1 MAGPTSVTTVTPE
14 PELIEG
20 AFAPNAK
27 LRVSPSSPR
36 VAFRPMN
43 ARFLNSHALE
53 LRSPSCGPSMG
64 RVWVWVWLMTVSS
77 LLHGQARQG
86 EIRLQVRDSNG
97 HAMAASGVIRSD
109 MNRLQ
114 RSVEVSGQGALSLRD
129 LPFGVYRLVL
139 NAPGFAEYSD
149 LLEIH
154 SAIPVVC
161 VAVLKV
167 QGQFTQ
173 IPVQDSPTLL
183 DPDQTGTIYR
193 MDGKDLEPLSAA
205 GRGVI
210 DVVRTQ
216 PGWLLEANGVLHPR
230 GSEYDTQIVLDGLP
244 QFDNRS
250 PAFAPGLDEDELQS
264 VDIRTSDFPAEYG
277 RKLGGVVEVRTQRS
291 ADGGLH
297 GAYALQGG
305 SYGAI
310 GGALGATYGWERSAV
325 SANFNDGRTN
335 RFLDPPV
342 EPNYTNEGSVLGGA
356 VGFDHEL
363 SSRDQIQAGL
373 RYGDSAFLVPNELVQ
388 QETGQVQKREN
399 EEISGRIGWQH
410 VFSPN
415 LLGNVQARGRDLSA
429 HLDAN
434 DLSVP
439 VIPFQERGFREGY
452 VQGTLSGHHGQ
463 HDWKAGADAIFGTV
477 HEKFAYAVTAPG
489 DLPPTTPPTFQFAQR
504 GADQEQSWFV
514 QDLIR
519 LGKLTVSAG
528 LRWDHYRVVVD
539 ESGWSP
545 RLGVAYSVEPWGLVL
560 RGSYDRV
567 FQTPAIENLLLAS
580 SPEAR
585 ALNGESAYLPVHPG
599 RGNYYDLGFAK
610 SLMGKSIWNVSYFRR
625 EISNFSDDDLLLN
638 TGVSFPIAFRHGSV
652 YGVESKLEIP
662 NWGPLSGYV
671 GYSYM
676 VGTAQLP
683 VSGGLFLGD
692 DTAQLNAAGRIPIS
706 QDQRNTANARIR
718 YQVTSKLWVAGGATY
733 QSGLPVDLN
742 DTVDIGTLI
751 SQFGAGV
758 VSKINF
764 ERGRVRPSATVDASA
779 GYELWKH
786 EAQSLRVQGDVF
798 NLGGR
803 LNVINFAGVFSGT
816 ALAPRTNFAVRLQGS
831 F

>member
-1 MAGPTSVTTVTPE
+1 MARLSLALGLLTS
-14 PELIEG
+14 
-20 AFAPNAK
+20 A
-27 LRVSPSSPR
+27 
-36 VAFRPMN
+36 
-43 ARFLNSHALE
+43 
-53 LRSPSCGPSMG
+53 C
-64 RVWVWVWLMTVSS
+64 
-77 LLHGQARQG
+77 LLCGQAREG

-97 HAMAASGVIRSD
+97 HPMAASGTITSD
-109 MNRLQ
+109 MNRIE
-114 RSVEVSGQGALSLRD
+114 RSLEVGPPGAVTIRN
-129 LPFGVYRLVL
+129 LPFGVYRLAL
-139 NAPGFAEYSD
+139 HAPGFGEYSEV
-149 LLEIH
+149 LEVQ
-154 SAIPVVC
+154 SALPIASVVM
-161 VAVLKV
+161 LKV
-167 QGQFTQ
+167 QGERTE
-173 IPVQDSPTLL
+173 IPVQAELTLL

-193 MDGKDLEPLSAA
+193 VAGKDLEPLSAP
-205 GRGVI
+205 GRAVV
-210 DVVRTQ
+210 DAVRTQ

-230 GSEYDTQIVLDGLP
+230 GSEYDTQIVVDGLP

-250 PAFAPGLDEDELQS
+250 PAFAPGLDDDELQS
-264 VDIRTSDFPAEYG
+264 VNIRTSNFPAEYG
-277 RKLGGVVEVRTQRS
+277 RKLGGVVEVITPRN
-291 ADGGLH
+291 ADQGLH
-297 GAYALQGG
+297 GSYALQGG
-305 SYGAI
+305 SYAAI
-310 GGALGATYGWERSAV
+310 GGALGAAYGWERSAV
-325 SANFNDGRTN
+325 SASFNDGRTD

-342 EPNYTNEGSVLGGA
+342 EANYTNQGSVQGGA

-363 SSRDQIQAGL
+363 SSHDQVQVGL

-388 QETGQVQKREN
+388 QEAGQVQKRGN
-399 EEISGRIGWQH
+399 QEISGRIAWQH

-415 LLGNVQARGRDLSA
+415 LLGSVQARGRDLTA

-434 DLSVP
+434 GSSVP
-439 VIPFQERGFREGY
+439 LIPFQERGYREGY
-452 VQGTLSGHHGQ
+452 VQGTLSGHNGRNE
-463 HDWKAGADAIFGTV
+463 WKAGADAIFGRV
-477 HEKFAYAVTAPG
+477 HEKFAYTVTVPG
-489 DLPPTTPPTFQFAQR
+489 DLSPTTPPAFQFAQR

-514 QDLIR
+514 QDLLR

-545 RLGVAYSVEPWGLVL
+545 RLGVAYSLDSWGLVL

-585 ALNGESAYLPVHPG
+585 ALNGESAYLPVRPG

-610 SLMGKSIWNVSYFRR
+610 SVMGKSIWNVSYFRR

-662 NWGPLSGYV
+662 NWGPVSGYV

-676 VGTAQLP
+676 LATAQLP
-683 VSGGLFLGD
+683 VTGGLFLGD
-692 DTAQLNAAGRIPIS
+692 DTAQLSAAGRIPIS
-706 QDQRNTANARIR
+706 QDQRNTGNARIR
-718 YQVTSKLWVAGGATY
+718 YQVTGKFWVAGGATY
-733 QSGLPVDLN
+733 GSGLPVDLN
-742 DTVDIGTLI
+742 ENVDIGTLI
-751 SQFGAGV
+751 SQFGADV

-764 ERGRVRPSATVDASA
+764 ERGRVRPSATIDASA

-786 EAQSLRVQGDVF
+786 EARSLRLQGDAF

-816 ALAPRTNFAVRLQGS
+816 ALAPRRNFAVRLQGS

>member
-1 MAGPTSVTTVTPE
+1 
-14 PELIEG
+14 
-20 AFAPNAK
+20 
-27 LRVSPSSPR
+27 
-36 VAFRPMN
+36 MN
-43 ARFLNSHALE
+43 ARLLNSPVLP
-53 LRSPSCGPSMG
+53 LPSRSCWPSLGQVCL
-64 RVWVWVWLMTVSS
+64 WVWLMSVST

-86 EIRLQVRDSNG
+86 EIHLQVRDSNG
-97 HAMAASGVIRSD
+97 HAMSASGVIRSD

-129 LPFGVYRLVL
+129 LPFGIYRLVL
-139 NAPGFAEYSD
+139 NAPGFAEYSE
-149 LLEIH
+149 LLEVH

-167 QGQFTQ
+167 QGEFTQ

-183 DPDQTGTIYR
+183 DPDQTGTVYR
-193 MDGKDLEPLSAA
+193 VDGKDLEPLSAP

-210 DVVRTQ
+210 DAVRTQ

-230 GSEYDTQIVLDGLP
+230 GSEYDTQIVVDGLP

-264 VDIRTSDFPAEYG
+264 VNIRTSDFPAEYG
-277 RKLGGVVEVRTQRS
+277 RKLGGVVEVMTHRN
-291 ADGGLH
+291 ADTGLH
-297 GAYALQGG
+297 GSYALQGG
-305 SYGAI
+305 SYDAI
-310 GGALGATYGWERSAV
+310 GGALDAVYGWERSAL
-325 SANFNDGRTN
+325 SASFNDGRTD
-335 RFLDPPV
+335 RFLDSPV
-342 EPNYTNEGSVLGGA
+342 EANYTNEGSVLGGV
-356 VGFDHEL
+356 VGFDHEF
-363 SSRDQIQAGL
+363 SSHDQVQVGL

-388 QETGQVQKREN
+388 QEAGQFQERGSD
-399 EEISGRIGWQH
+399 EISGRIGWQH

-415 LLGNVQARGRDLSA
+415 LLANLQARGRDLSA

-434 DLSVP
+434 DRSVP
-439 VIPFQERGFREGY
+439 LIPFQERGFREGY
-452 VQGTLSGHHGQ
+452 VQGTLSGHHGH

-477 HEKFAYAVTAPG
+477 HEKFAYAVTVPG
-489 DLPPTTPPTFQFAQR
+489 DLPPTTPAAFRFAQR
-504 GADQEQSWFV
+504 GSDQEQSWFV
-514 QDLIR
+514 QDLVR
-519 LGKLTVSAG
+519 MGKLTLSAG

-545 RLGVAYSVEPWGLVL
+545 RLGVAYSLDSWGLVL

-585 ALNGESAYLPVHPG
+585 ALNGESAYLPVRPG

-610 SLMGKSIWNVSYFRR
+610 SLRGKSIWNVSYFRR

-638 TGVSFPIAFRHGSV
+638 TGVSFPIAFQHGSV

-662 NWGPLSGYV
+662 NWGPVSGYV

-692 DTAQLNAAGRIPIS
+692 DTSQLNASGRIPIS
-706 QDQRNTANARIR
+706 QDQRNTGNARIR
-718 YQVTSKLWVAGGATY
+718 YQVSSKFWVAGGASY

-742 DTVDIGTLI
+742 ENVETNTLI
-751 SQFGAGV
+751 SQFGADV

-764 ERGRVRPSATVDASA
+764 ERGRVRPSATIDASA
-779 GYELWKH
+779 GYEIWKH
-786 EAQSLRVQGDVF
+786 EARSLRVQGDVF

-816 ALAPRTNFAVRLQGS
+816 ALAPRRNFAVRLQGS